1 MVMQIIPTPYVG
13 KGLLDD
19 DDRNNIL
26 SQFAG
31 GLLQGYN
38 VNPTPVMGQY
48 FTPIGGGA
56 PMVTGGMQDQATQ
69 LTPDEF
75 ARMMQEYR
83 NEQNLLNEGGSQDD
97 FDFAPA
103 GADPGF
109 YDGNLFEFL
118 ADPKG
123 FFSLANVPGISP
135 FGTIKGLIDSLRT
148 GRSYQDL
155 ARGQY
160 LAYDTEADDLEDA
173 MGLTGGDV
181 NDPAAME
188 SDPSFDMGGPTD
200 MGDFEF

>member
-56 PMVTGGMQDQATQ
+56 PTVTGGMQDQATM
-69 LTPDEF
+69 LTPEEF

-83 NEQNLLNEGGSQDD
+83 NEQNLLNEGDPADD
-97 FDFAPA
+97 VGPPE
-103 GADPGF
+103 ADPGF
-109 YDGNLFEFL
+109 YDGSPLEFFT
-118 ADPKG
+118 DPQG
-123 FFSLANVPGISP
+123 FLSMFSTPGASP
-135 FGTIKGLIDSLRT
+135 FGTV
-148 GRSYQDL
+148 YQ
-155 ARGQY
+155 GF
-160 LAYDTEADDLEDA
+160 
-173 MGLTGGDV
+173 LTGKTGKTYAERMREEMGQRQFEDGFEYSGY
-181 NDPAAME
+181 DEPQSERDAA
-188 SDPSFDMGGPTD
+188 FDAD
-200 MGDFEF
+200 MQDEE

>member
-38 VNPTPVMGQY
+38 VNPTPVMGQF

-56 PMVTGGMQDQATQ
+56 PNVTDGMQDQATM
-69 LTPDEF
+69 LTPEELD
-75 ARMMQEYR
+75 MMLQER
-83 NEQNLLNEGGSQDD
+83 ANRLNLLNEGGSQDD

-109 YDGNLFEFL
+109 YAGSPLEFFT
-118 ADPKG
+118 DPQG
-123 FFSLANVPGISP
+123 FLSMFSTPGASP
-135 FGTIKGLIDSLRT
+135 FGTVYQGFQT
-148 GRSYQDL
+148 GKTGKTYAERMREEMGQRQFADGFEYSGYDEPQSERDAAFDADMQD
-155 ARGQY
+155 
-160 LAYDTEADDLEDA
+160 EE
-173 MGLTGGDV
+173 
-181 NDPAAME
+181 
-188 SDPSFDMGGPTD
+188 
-200 MGDFEF
+200 

>member
-83 NEQNLLNEGGSQDD
+83 NEQNLLNEGDPADD
-97 FDFAPA
+97 FEFAPA
-103 GADPGF
+103 GADPGT
-109 YDGNLFEFL
+109 YAGSPLE
-118 ADPKG
+118 
-123 FFSLANVPGISP
+123 FFSDPQGFLSMFSTPGASP
-135 FGTIKGLIDSLRT
+135 FGTV
-148 GRSYQDL
+148 YQ
-155 ARGQY
+155 GF
-160 LAYDTEADDLEDA
+160 
-173 MGLTGGDV
+173 LTGKTGKTYAERMREEMGQRQFADGFEYSGY
-181 NDPAAME
+181 DEPQSERDAA
-188 SDPSFDMGGPTD
+188 FDAD
-200 MGDFEF
+200 MQDEE

>member
-69 LTPDEF
+69 LTPEEF

-103 GADPGF
+103 GADPGT
-109 YDGNLFEFL
+109 YAGSPLE
-118 ADPKG
+118 
-123 FFSLANVPGISP
+123 FFSDPQGFLSMFSTPGT
-135 FGTIKGLIDSLRT
+135 FTGTLYQGFQT
-148 GRSYQDL
+148 GKTGKTYAERMREEMGQRQFADGFEYSGYDEPQSERDAAFDADMQD
-155 ARGQY
+155 
-160 LAYDTEADDLEDA
+160 EE
-173 MGLTGGDV
+173 
-181 NDPAAME
+181 
-188 SDPSFDMGGPTD
+188 
-200 MGDFEF
+200 